1 MNASQLG
8 WIDSH
13 CHIQGE
19 YGDQWKD
26 PIDAVVDAR
35 ANGVVGLVCVGTDL
49 GSSVAARDLV
59 TDLRIRMGE
68 AYFPDSRGE
77 WLEAGVTGRCVSSPN
92 ASGPGGDMSGEVRGE
107 VRGSTV
113 YKRLHAEDS
122 SSHGSL
128 DGSGLWHTVGVHP
141 HDAETWA
148 DVEPDIEKLVVG
160 SAKMH
165 PGTLVGI
172 GECGLDYHYDAPSKD
187 LQKRVFA
194 DQIGLANSHDLTLV
208 IHARDAWDDI
218 FEILESEGAPARTIM
233 HCFTGGPDEL
243 DRAIA
248 LGAYI
253 SFSGIVTF
261 GNAEEVREAVRRC
274 PLERLIVETDAP
286 FLSPVPH
293 RGKPNRPGWVALVGN
308 CVGRLLGIGED
319 EIRRITADN
328 TRAAFRIA

>member
-1 MNASQLG
+1 MKAFQLG

-35 ANGVVGLVCVGTDL
+35 SNGVVGLVCVGTDL
-49 GSSVAARDLV
+49 ESSVSARDLV
-59 TDLRIRMGE
+59 TYLRTRMRE
-68 AYFPDSRGE
+68 AYFPESKE
-77 WLEAGVTGRCVSSPN
+77 KWLETEAAGRCATSSN
-92 ASGPGGDMSGEVRGE
+92 TASGGDTSGEARNMA
-107 VRGSTV
+107 V
-113 YKRLHAEDS
+113 YERLHAEDS
-122 SSHGSL
+122 GGHGSL
-128 DGSGLWHTVGVHP
+128 DGFGLWYTAGVHP

-148 DVEPDIEKLVVG
+148 DIEPDMEKLVTG
-160 SAKMH
+160 SARMH
-165 PGTLVGI
+165 PGMLVGI

-187 LQKRVFA
+187 LQKRAFA

-208 IHARDAWDDI
+208 IHARDAWDDV

-233 HCFTGGPDEL
+233 HCFTGGPGEL
-243 DRAIA
+243 DRAVA

-261 GNAEEVREAVRRC
+261 GNAEEVREAARRC
-274 PLERLIVETDAP
+274 PLERLLVETDAP

-293 RGKPNRPGWVALVGN
+293 RGKPNRPGWVTLVGN
-308 CVGRLLGIGED
+308 CIGRLLGIGED